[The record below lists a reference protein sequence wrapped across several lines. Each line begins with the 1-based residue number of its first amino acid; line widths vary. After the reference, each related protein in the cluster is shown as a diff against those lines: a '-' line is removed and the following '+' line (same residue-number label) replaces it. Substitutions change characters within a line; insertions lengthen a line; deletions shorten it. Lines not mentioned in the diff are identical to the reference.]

1 MFRNFCAPLL
11 AIALLAGG
19 LGAPTA
25 FAQDKLFN
33 DPPPK
38 DGGWQGLAHLLEA
51 LAPGADTSE
60 PLTPSQITDR
70 IAVMLNQGKNQEALD
85 IIEKRMAQRQAEGA
99 MGTDVQL
106 VFLKARALAALNRH
120 NEAIAAYRDMTV
132 LYPELPEPWNNLASE
147 YIKQGKLEMARDALT
162 MALTADPNYA
172 TAKAN
177 MGQVQLMLA
186 EQSFNG
192 AAAEGMGSARAKA
205 EQTRALLQ
213 P

>member
-1 MFRNFCAPLL
+1 M
-11 AIALLAGG
+11 AGG
-19 LGAPTA
+19 PGAPTA

-38 DGGWQGLAHLLEA
+38 DGGWQGLANLLEA
-51 LAPGADTSE
+51 LSPGADTTE

-70 IAVMLNQGKNQEALD
+70 IATMLNQGKNQEALD

-99 MGTDVQL
+99 IGTDVQL
-106 VFLKARALAALNRH
+106 LFQKARALAALERH
-120 NEAIAAYRDMTV
+120 NDAIAVYREMTT
-132 LYPELPEPWNNLASE
+132 LYPELPEPWNNLAAE
-147 YIKQGKLEMARDALT
+147 YIKQGKLEMARDALA

-186 EQSFNG
+186 EQSFKS
-192 AAAEGMGSARAKA
+192 AAAQGIGSARSKA
-205 EQTRALLQ
+205 EKTKAILQ